1 MFITNYEEE
10 QLNIEIT
17 LLTSKFGRLLEI
29 TL

>member
-1 MFITNYEEE
+1 MFITNYEGE

>member
-17 LLTSKFGRLLEI
+17 LVTSKFGRLLEI